1 MVCSYNNNSLFCN
14 MKHIHTFENFSNEGQ
29 TNQDIKVGDTV
40 GNAVQGFN
48 FEVKK
53 ISGDKMTVKDKKSGK
68 EFETFIENMYKT
80 TLGIKV

>member
-1 MVCSYNNNSLFCN
+1 